1 MALGGGVFLTQNKK
15 LPGSYINFASTAS
28 ASASLSE
35 RGIVAMPLELDWGPE
50 GTVFTVAATELVKNS
65 LALFGYAYTH
75 DKLKLLRDLFLNS
88 TSGHFFRLGTGG
100 VKASNT
106 YAEALYPGVRGND
119 IRIVIEAG
127 ETHTASNPSYIV
139 STFFDTKLVDTQ
151 AAADVS
157 GLNDNAYVSFKS
169 TAALALTAGTPLSG
183 GTNGT
188 INDGDHQT
196 ALDKLESYGFNVLGC
211 PSSNATIK
219 QLYAAFTK
227 RMRDEAGVKFQ
238 LVVHKYTGADY
249 EGVISVE
256 NNDNPDIVYW
266 VTGAEAGCA
275 VNKTLTNAVYN
286 GECEVDTDY
295 TQAELEVA
303 LGNGQ
308 FILHKVGDE
317 VRVLEDF
324 NTLVTYTSEKGS
336 DFSSNQTIRVLD
348 QVATDIATLFNDKYL
363 GKIPNDAAGRVSLW
377 NDIVKHH
384 KDLETIRAIEDFEP
398 GNITVE
404 QGDTKKSVV
413 VTEAITPANAM
424 SQLYMTVVVE

>member
-1 MALGGGVFLTQNKK
+1 MALGGGNFLTQNKK

-28 ASASLSE
+28 ASTSLSE
-35 RGIVAMPLELDWGPE
+35 RGIVAMPLELDWGPQGE
-50 GTVFTVAATELVKNS
+50 VFTVTATEFAKN
-65 LALFGYAYTH
+65 ARAIFGYAYTH
-75 DKLKLLRDLFLNS
+75 EKLCGLRDLFLNS
-88 TSGHFFRLGTGG
+88 TSGHFYRLGNGG

-106 YAEALYPGVRGND
+106 YAEALYPGARGND

-127 ETHTASNPSYIV
+127 ENYTTANPVYAISTYI
-139 STFFDTKLVDTQ
+139 DTGLVDIQT
-151 AAADVS
+151 VS
-157 GLNDNAYVSFKS
+157 GTRELVSNAYVSFKAGAS
-169 TAALALTAGTPLSG
+169 LALTAGTPLTG

-188 INDGDHQT
+188 VSDGDYQT
-196 ALDKLESYGFNVLGC
+196 ALDRLESYGFNVLGC
-211 PSSNATIK
+211 PSANATIK

-238 LVVHKYTGADY
+238 LVVHKYTEADY

-266 VTGAEAGCA
+266 VTGTEAGCA

-286 GECEVDTDY
+286 GECEVNTDY

-317 VRVLEDF
+317 VRVLEDI
-324 NTLVTYTSEKGS
+324 NTLATYTSEKGS

-348 QVATDIATLFNDKYL
+348 QVATDIAVLFNDKYL

-384 KDLETIRAIEDFEP
+384 KDLETIRAIEGFEP
-398 GNITVE
+398 DNVSVE
-404 QGDTKKSVV
+404 PGDNKKSVV
-413 VTEAITPANAM
+413 VTEAITPVSAM